1 MSFAVATETEI
12 SAAIADE
19 FRALADLLEGS
30 PPEIWDAP
38 SLCEG
43 WRTREV
49 VAHMTMPAR
58 YPPPRFLA
66 ELEAAGG
73 DFTRLSNTVAAR
85 DAALPVPSPLADLR
99 SEVLHAWRPPGGE
112 PRDALT
118 HCIIHQLD
126 ITEALALNRRVPA
139 PRLTGPAA
147 PRFTRKPARRTAGS
161 NGELFERL
169 TGHGWPLS
177 ARASPAC
184 LTREEE
190 RSSVR
195 AGLGYR
201 ISGGLSACCS

>member
-43 WRTREV
+43 WR
-49 VAHMTMPAR
+49 
-58 YPPPRFLA
+58 
-66 ELEAAGG
+66 
-73 DFTRLSNTVAAR
+73 
-85 DAALPVPSPLADLR
+85 
-99 SEVLHAWRPPGGE
+99 PPGGV

-118 HCIIHQLD
+118 HCIIHGPLLTAPAQS
-126 ITEALALNRRVPA
+126 LALILFGRTLPA

-177 ARASPAC
+177 AGASPAC

-195 AGLGYR
+195 AGLGSR